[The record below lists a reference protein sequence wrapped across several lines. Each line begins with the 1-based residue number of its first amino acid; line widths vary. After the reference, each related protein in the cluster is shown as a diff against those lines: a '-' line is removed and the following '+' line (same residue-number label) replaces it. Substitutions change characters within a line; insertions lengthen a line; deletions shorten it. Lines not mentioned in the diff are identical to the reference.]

1 MKQNRSLNGAFP
13 IVAAA
18 LGNSLGVKVRVGG
31 CVAQTDGKTI
41 TVPAYNQDDPY
52 YKDIAWGYLAHEAAH
67 VRFSDFD
74 EFARAATSPIRKTI
88 VNIIEDIRIENGII
102 KLYPGAKQTIQKMD
116 EHLFLGNNGQSDKP
130 MAPAAVLSDFMLL
143 RLLAPIEN

>member
-1 MKQNRSLNGAFP
+1 MVCPVLLLEQTMKQNRTLNGAFP

-41 TVPAYNQDDPY
+41 TIPAYNQDDPY

-74 EFARAATSPIRKTI
+74 EFSSAATNPIRRTMI
-88 VNIIEDIRIENGII
+88 NILEDIRIESGII
-102 KLYPGAKQTIQKMD
+102 RLYPGTKQTLQKMD
-116 EHLFLGNNGQSDKP
+116 EHLFLENNSRSDKQ
-130 MAPAAVLSDFMLL
+130 MAPATILS
-143 RLLAPIEN
+143 